1 MPTKEHGWA
10 GALTLPRV
18 LTRMENGRI
27 KMEPVEELTA
37 LRSKRFDL
45 NLSTIEDTEIV
56 TDVTEEL
63 LEVEVEF
70 SLRDVTA
77 EAFGI
82 KLRRSEDGE
91 QETVIRFSTKTQ
103 QLSLDRTKSGVGVDG
118 VRTVE
123 VEGEDDVLSLRLFLD
138 RSSVEVFANGGTTV
152 MTSRIYPDPTS
163 LGLSFYAEG
172 GSVDIKS
179 CRVWSLSDVWNEQ

>member
-1 MPTKEHGWA
+1 
-10 GALTLPRV
+10 
-18 LTRMENGRI
+18 
-27 KMEPVEELTA
+27 
-37 LRSKRFDL
+37 
-45 NLSTIEDTEIV
+45 
-56 TDVTEEL
+56 
-63 LEVEVEF
+63 
-70 SLRDVTA
+70 A
-77 EAFGI
+77 ETFGI

-123 VEGEDDVLSLRLFLD
+123 VEGESDVLSLRLFLD